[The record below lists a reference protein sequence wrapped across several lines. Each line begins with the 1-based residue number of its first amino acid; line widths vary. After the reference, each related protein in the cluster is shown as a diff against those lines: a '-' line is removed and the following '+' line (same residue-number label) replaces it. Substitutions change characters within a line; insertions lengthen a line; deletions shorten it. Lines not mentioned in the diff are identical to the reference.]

1 MSEMNL
7 LITGSRGFIGM
18 NFLLKMERGGFFG
31 KRYEN
36 IFLIDSNRLN
46 GHNAVP
52 YEQFLM
58 RNPKVKDFNFDLGY
72 DHKDELLGDYENGW
86 RVVDLKKL
94 GKFDILN
101 FASLSHVDD
110 FINSP
115 CSLFESNTLLITGIV
130 ELVGGVDNI
139 NIFHHIRTDEEY
151 GHLEDVSQCFDKD
164 SPINPRNP
172 YSASKASQ
180 YLFLKSLETTFGMK
194 LVCYV
199 LANQF
204 GPYQHKSKMI
214 PATLKRILN
223 DKPALVYGEGK
234 EMREWTYVKDT
245 VNEIYDYVDLIPRV
259 DESKFGK
266 EGSILISNPEGLMSN
281 KELVELLIE
290 KVGKGTIE
298 YFENRKG
305 HDFAYR
311 IKPSSSRIDNQQRL
325 ERGFNETIK
334 HYEKKENV

>member
-7 LITGSRGFIGM
+7 IITGSRGFIGM
-18 NFLLKMERGGFFG
+18 NFLLEMEKNGFFG
-31 KRYEN
+31 GRYEN
-36 IFLIDSNRLN
+36 IFLIDPDVLE
-46 GHNAVP
+46 GHNSVP
-52 YEQFLM
+52 YEKFLE
-58 RNPKVKDFNFDLGY
+58 RNPKVKDFHFELGY
-72 DHKDELLGDYENGW
+72 DHIDGFLDLYENGW
-86 RVVDLKKL
+86 RSVDLKKM
-94 GKFDILN
+94 GQWDILN
-101 FASLSHVDD
+101 FASLSHVDES
-110 FINSP
+110 INNP
-115 CSLFESNTLLITGIV
+115 CSIFESNTLLITGIV
-130 ELVGGVDNI
+130 DLVGGVDNI

-151 GHLEDVSQCFDKD
+151 GHLEDVSQCFDD
-164 SPINPRNP
+164 NSPINPRNP

-223 DKPALVYGEGK
+223 DEPALVYGEGK
-234 EMREWTYVKDT
+234 EMREWTYVGDT
-245 VNEIYDYVDLIPRV
+245 VNEIYDYVNSIPMV
-259 DESKFGK
+259 DGSKFDK

-281 KELVELLIE
+281 KELVELLILRT
-290 KVGKGTIE
+290 GKGSIE
-298 YFENRKG
+298 YVENRKG

-311 IKPSSSRIDNQQRL
+311 IRPTISRLDNSQRL

-334 HYEKKENV
+334 HYEEKENV